1 MHDDDEEAKKSSS
14 GSSSQLWIV
23 PLLAFNT
30 LPSIATLSSS
40 TAAKRQQY
48 NSNSNI
54 LSGGLIRISFIYVIS
69 NNSN

>member
-1 MHDDDEEAKKSSS
+1 VHDDNEEAEKSSS

-40 TAAKRQQY
+40 NSSQTATA
-48 NSNSNI
+48 
-54 LSGGLIRISFIYVIS
+54 
-69 NNSN
+69 